1 MTIAAHSAAPTA
13 GETRWQSPF
22 SHTGTCVS
30 LSITDFDRTGMTAE
44 TNKHLVIAYRKHQF
58 VDSCQLTGFE
68 GTHGLH
74 LSNAASDRKHQ
85 VRLVHIL
92 QERIGIYCFSFIKDR
107 LQEQLVVRVSN
118 AIII

>member
-1 MTIAAHSAAPTA
+1 MTIVAHSAAPTA

-30 LSITDFDRTGMTAE
+30 LSITDFDRTGMTAK

-74 LSNAASDRKHQ
+74 LSKGVADRKHH
-85 VRLVHIL
+85 VHFAHIL
-92 QERIGIYCFSFIKDR
+92 QDLRGIFAVFIKVAYR
-107 LQEQLVVRVSN
+107 N
-118 AIII
+118 N